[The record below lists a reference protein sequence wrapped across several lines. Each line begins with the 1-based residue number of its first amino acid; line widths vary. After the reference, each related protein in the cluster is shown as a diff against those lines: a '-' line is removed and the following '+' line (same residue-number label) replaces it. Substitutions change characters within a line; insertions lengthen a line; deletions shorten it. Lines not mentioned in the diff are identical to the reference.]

1 MKVRRRSEWR
11 RWRGIWRRWE
21 LRLWSWC
28 IIDWF
33 GYFGWQRI
41 ISWEILSALRYEK
54 IEALFLDWL
63 LYLLIAY
70 GRKHRKLSTPALASY
85 FDGFILFDSMN
96 QKISYLIP
104 FASKLSGRVGSGI
117 KERAWRNA
125 RSRIFNIYHFCTRFL
140 AIKKLK
146 VKERIYGLICLNLFI
161 KKYSNHIYLSKNIFS
176 KHLF

>member
-63 LYLLIAY
+63 LSLLIAY
-70 GRKHRKLSTPALASY
+70 GRNHRKLSTPALGSY
-85 FDGFILFDSMN
+85 FDGFILFDSFRF
-96 QKISYLIP
+96 KIIGSGV
-104 FASKLSGRVGSGI
+104 SGRGLKRV
-117 KERAWRNA
+117 RWAWRNA
-125 RSRIFNIYHFCTRFL
+125 RSRIFNIYHFYTRFL

-161 KKYSNHIYLSKNIFS
+161 
-176 KHLF
+176 